1 MTTELVIGDQSI
13 PVGRTQ
19 IELPLPPLYVASNVS
34 MPVHIIRGKKPG
46 PIMFI
51 SAAVHGD
58 ELNGTEI
65 IRRVLNKPALNRLAG
80 TLIAVPVVNVYGVI
94 TRSRYLPD
102 RRDLNRCFPGSESG
116 SLAARLAD
124 MFLKEIVSKCTH
136 GIDLHTGAINRT
148 NLPQIRANLDHAD
161 TLSIAEVFNVPVL
174 LNSSIIAG
182 SLRQAAAKYDIPVLI
197 YEAGEALRYD
207 EVSIR
212 AGVKGIINV
221 MRKLNMLTPSRKKNV
236 FLEPF
241 VARSSFWLRAQSSGL
256 FRKACPLG
264 NRVKRGEVMGFI
276 DDPFSGEEWEVIA
289 PHNGI
294 VIGCIQTMLVH
305 EGEAL
310 FHIAR
315 FEDVHEVASNV
326 DLFQTEHNPEP
337 VENVYE
343 PPIV

>member
-124 MFLKEIVSKCTH
+124 MFLMPNNKTSV
-136 GIDLHTGAINRT
+136 
-148 NLPQIRANLDHAD
+148 
-161 TLSIAEVFNVPVL
+161 
-174 LNSSIIAG
+174 
-182 SLRQAAAKYDIPVLI
+182 
-197 YEAGEALRYD
+197 
-207 EVSIR
+207 
-212 AGVKGIINV
+212 
-221 MRKLNMLTPSRKKNV
+221 
-236 FLEPF
+236 
-241 VARSSFWLRAQSSGL
+241 W
-256 FRKACPLG
+256 
-264 NRVKRGEVMGFI
+264 KR
-276 DDPFSGEEWEVIA
+276 
-289 PHNGI
+289 
-294 VIGCIQTMLVH
+294 
-305 EGEAL
+305 
-310 FHIAR
+310 
-315 FEDVHEVASNV
+315 
-326 DLFQTEHNPEP
+326 
-337 VENVYE
+337 
-343 PPIV
+343 